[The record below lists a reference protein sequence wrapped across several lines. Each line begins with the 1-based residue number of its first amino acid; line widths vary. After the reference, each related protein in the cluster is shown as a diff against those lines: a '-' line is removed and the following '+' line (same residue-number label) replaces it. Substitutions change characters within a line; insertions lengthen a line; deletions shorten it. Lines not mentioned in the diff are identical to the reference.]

1 MMWSEDL
8 TEGVWIPVTD
18 GDWLAHLVGI
28 VVRSVIEIRRR
39 LLMSMVRSLSIK
51 KSAPRI
57 DSVM

>member
-1 MMWSEDL
+1 MMRSEAL

-39 LLMSMVRSLSIK
+39 GNCL
-51 KSAPRI
+51 
-57 DSVM
+57 